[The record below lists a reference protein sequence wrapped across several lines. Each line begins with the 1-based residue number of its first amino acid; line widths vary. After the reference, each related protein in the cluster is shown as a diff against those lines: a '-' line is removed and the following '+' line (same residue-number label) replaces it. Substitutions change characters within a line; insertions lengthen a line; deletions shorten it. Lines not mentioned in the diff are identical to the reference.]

1 MVFMAIENEFLN
13 GNDSDLFVDL
23 VQNSSMYQ
31 EIFIIFLGVWR
42 QIYRKELFQYGY
54 DAIV

>member
-1 MVFMAIENEFLN
+1 MAIENEFLN